1 VAWLTGIGRVLEKEH
16 MYKADD
22 SISGSCVYL
31 SVLIKVGV
39 LGDTLEMSIHKE
51 RLKFRDQ

>member
-1 VAWLTGIGRVLEKEH
+1 MAWLTGIGRVLEKEH